1 MVCAACLKRRK
12 MIEEARKREGVKG
25 VLKIAPAVIKD
36 TIKNPP
42 NIRGKYGR

>member
-1 MVCAACLKRRK
+1 MVCAACRKRRK
-12 MIEEARKREGVKG
+12 MIDEARKREGAKG
-25 VLKIAPAVIKD
+25 IAKIVPAVIKD